1 MEIRG
6 IVFFLFCFRRLCGI
20 KARACSNNEG
30 ARMADIQTV
39 SIAIAS
45 ASVVAGVIYY
55 SLQVRHQNLQ
65 IQQQNKMRQTDL
77 VMRLYST
84 FDSMEFLEAWRKV
97 YFTEY
102 TDYDDFLKK
111 LKGKREV
118 AMKVF
123 RFYEQVGVLLRRKL
137 IDIDLVDDL
146 FGNNAIIT
154 WEKTKGSIL
163 EELRKTVNPRAY
175 ENFEYLYNAMKKK
188 EQKLQQS

>member
-1 MEIRG
+1 M
-6 IVFFLFCFRRLCGI
+6 V
-20 KARACSNNEG
+20 
-30 ARMADIQTV
+30 DVQTV
-39 SIAIAS
+39 SIAVAS

-65 IQQQNKMRQTDL
+65 IQQQTKMRQTDL

-97 YFTEY
+97 YFTEFK
-102 TDYDDFLKK
+102 DYDDFLKK
-111 LKGKREV
+111 LEGKREV

-163 EELRKTVNPRAY
+163 EELRRTVNPRAY
-175 ENFEYLYNAMKKK
+175 ENFEYLYNEMKKR
-188 EQKLQQS
+188 EQKLQSKA